1 MKLIIHRGT
10 KEIGGSCVELYSKET
25 RIIIDLGM
33 PLVNSE
39 NEHFDSKLLEDKNIP
54 ELIESH
60 LLPKV
65 KGLYVGEEKGIDAV
79 LISHPHQDHYGLLR
93 YINPEIP
100 VYMSKGTQALIEASD
115 IFIPTKA
122 NLRNVTTFKMWR
134 PFIIG
139 DLVITPRLVDHS
151 GFDAAAFLIEG
162 EGKKTLYSGDFR
174 GHGRKGILFK
184 NLLRYPVKE
193 VDYLLLEGSMLGR
206 GEGLYPSEQAVEDK
220 MASIFKDKK
229 NIAFVFCSSQN
240 IDRLVSI
247 YRAAKRTN
255 QTVVIDLY
263 TAYILFSLKGISRR
277 LPQYFWEDVR
287 VIYFKYH
294 AETLVN
300 NSLKSFLNKCFL
312 SKIEKEDLNRDKKN
326 IVMITRDNYD
336 FTELLNHIDYFTGA
350 QAIYSMWERSLKNS
364 NLPDTLKQ
372 KGIALEKVHT
382 SGHAP
387 ERDLKRLV
395 EAFKPK
401 CVVPIHTFH
410 PQEYQSLFPNAS
422 VHPLN
427 DGEEFIL

>member
-1 MKLIIHRGT
+1 MKLTIHRGT
-10 KEIGGSCVELYSKET
+10 KEIGGSCVELCSNKT
-25 RIIIDLGM
+25 RIIIDFGM
-33 PLVNSE
+33 PLVNAQ
-39 NEHFDSKLLEDKNIP
+39 NERFDSNLLNGKSIP
-54 ELIESH
+54 ELIDSH
-60 LLPKV
+60 LLPDI
-65 KGLYVGEEKGIDAV
+65 KGLYAGETRGVDAV

-93 YINPEIP
+93 YINPEIA
-100 VYMSKGTQALIEASD
+100 VHLSKGALALIQASD

-122 NLRNVTTFKMWR
+122 NLRNVTTFEMGT
-134 PFIIG
+134 PFTIG
-139 DLVITPRLVDHS
+139 DMIITPRLVDHS
-151 GFDAAAFLIEG
+151 GFDAAALLIEG
-162 EGKKTLYSGDFR
+162 EGKKIFYSGDIR
-174 GHGRKGILFK
+174 GHGRKGTLFE
-184 NLLRYPVKE
+184 NLIRYPVKD

-220 MASIFKDKK
+220 LVSMFRDKQ

-247 YRAAKRTN
+247 YKAAKKTN

-263 TAYILFSLKGISRR
+263 TAYILFSLKGISRK
-277 LPQYFWEDVR
+277 LPQYSWKDVR

-300 NSLKSFLNKCFL
+300 NGLKSFLNRCVI
-312 SKIEKEDLNRDKKN
+312 SKIEKDDLNRDKKN

-336 FTELLNHIDYFTGA
+336 FTELLHHIDDFTEA
-350 QAIYSMWERSLKNS
+350 QAIYSIWEGNLQHST
-364 NLPDTLKQ
+364 LPDRLKQ

-401 CVVPIHTFH
+401 CIVPIHTFY
-410 PQEYQSLFPNAS
+410 PQDYQSLFSSTN